1 MTHEVSE
8 GRDIQ
13 EGGEQQEGGGFQQRS
28 PISTHING
36 SLMRGYVSTNF
47 RIWQIAL
54 SWIVKLCAIVG
65 TTYVTVVSVA
75 APHFRE
81 AVREIDAP
89 LEARI
94 TLGEKRM
101 DHHEL
106 QVAERALA
114 YMTKE
119 EIQREIN
126 RLQIEIGNLRDLID
140 RSR

>member
-1 MTHEVSE
+1 MSEELSDNHEE
-8 GRDIQ
+8 N
-13 EGGEQQEGGGFQQRS
+13 EFQKRAPMS
-28 PISTHING
+28 AHING
-36 SLMRGYVSTNF
+36 SLLRGYVSTNF

-101 DHHEL
+101 DRHEL

-126 RLQIEIGNLRDLID
+126 RLQIEIGNLRHRID

>member
-1 MTHEVSE
+1 M
-8 GRDIQ
+8 
-13 EGGEQQEGGGFQQRS
+13 
-28 PISTHING
+28 STHING
-36 SLMRGYVSTNF
+36 SLLRGYVSTNF

-54 SWIVKLCAIVG
+54 SWTTKLAAIVA
-65 TTYVTVVSVA
+65 TTYLTVVSVA

-94 TLGEKRM
+94 TLEEKRM
-101 DHHEL
+101 DRHEL

-119 EIQREIN
+119 EIQSEIN
-126 RLQIEIGNLRDLID
+126 RLQIEIGNLRDRID

>member
-1 MTHEVSE
+1 MSA
-8 GRDIQ
+8 
-13 EGGEQQEGGGFQQRS
+13 
-28 PISTHING
+28 HING

-101 DHHEL
+101 DRHEL

-126 RLQIEIGNLRDLID
+126 RLQIEIGNLRDRID

>member
-1 MTHEVSE
+1 MKHQAPEDRDESE
-8 GRDIQ
+8 AG
-13 EGGEQQEGGGFQQRS
+13 EHGGEPDFQKRS
-28 PISTHING
+28 PMSTHING
-36 SLMRGYVSTNF
+36 SLLRGYVSTNF

-54 SWIVKLCAIVG
+54 SWITKLAAIVA
-65 TTYVTVVSVA
+65 TTYLTVVSVA